1 MANKPSDTLAILT
14 RSQNGTTS
22 ARALRRIGRIPA
34 VLFGHGQPTIA
45 VSLAGRAFE
54 ELLHSGH
61 RHHLLT
67 ITVDGGSKDTALV
80 REIQRD
86 PITRRVI
93 HADLQRVGKSESITT
108 TVPVTVVGTARGVRE
123 VGGVLD
129 IVTHELEITGPAD
142 QIPEHVEVDV
152 TELGLREHRTA
163 GEITLPK
170 GFTLASAADTI
181 VASVEPP
188 RVEAVEEA
196 PAEAETPA
204 GEVPTVAESAAGS
217 ES

>member
-34 VLFGHGQPTIA
+34 VLFGHGQPSMA

-67 ITVDGGSKDTALV
+67 ITVDGGAKDTALV

-86 PITRRVI
+86 PITRKVI
-93 HADLQRVGKSESITT
+93 HADLQRVGRSESITM
-108 TVPVTVVGTARGVRE
+108 TVPVTIVGAARGVRDM
-123 VGGVLD
+123 GGVLD
-129 IVTHELEITGPAD
+129 VVTHELELTGAAD
-142 QIPEHVEVDV
+142 QIPEHIEVDV
-152 TELGLREHRTA
+152 TNLGMREHLTA

-170 GFTLASAADTI
+170 GFTLATAADAI
-181 VASVEPP
+181 IASVEPP
-188 RVEAVEEA
+188 RVEAVEA
-196 PAEAETPA
+196 PAAGAEAPA
-204 GEVPTVAESAAGS
+204 GEVPTVAQSESGS

>member
-1 MANKPSDTLAILT
+1 VANKPSDTLAILS
-14 RSQNGTTS
+14 RSQHGTTS
-22 ARALRRIGRIPA
+22 ARALRRSGRIPA

-45 VSLAGRAFE
+45 VSVAGRAFE

-67 ITVDGGSKDTALV
+67 ITVDGGAKDTALV
-80 REIQRD
+80 RDIQRD

-93 HADLQRVGKSESITT
+93 HADIQRVGRSESITT
-108 TVPVTVVGTARGVRE
+108 VVPVTVVGAARGVRDL
-123 VGGVLD
+123 GGVLD
-129 IVTHELEITGPAD
+129 VVSHQLEITGPAD

-152 TELGLREHRTA
+152 TNLGMREHLTA
-163 GEITLPK
+163 GEIALPK
-170 GFTLASAADTI
+170 GFTLASAADMI

-196 PAEAETPA
+196 PVEAETPA
-204 GEVPTVAESAAGS
+204 GEVPTVGESEAGS

>member
-14 RSQNGTTS
+14 RTQHGTTS

-34 VLFGHGQPTIA
+34 VLFGHGQPSMA

-54 ELLHSGH
+54 DLLHSGH

-67 ITVDGGSKDTALV
+67 ITVDGGAKDTALV
-80 REIQRD
+80 RDIQRD

-93 HADLQRVGKSESITT
+93 HADIQRVGRSESITT
-108 TVPVTVVGTARGVRE
+108 VVPVTILGTARGVRDM
-123 VGGVLD
+123 GGVLD
-129 IVTHELEITGPAD
+129 VVTHELEVTGAAD
-142 QIPEHVEVDV
+142 QIPEHLEVDV
-152 TELGLREHRTA
+152 TELGMREHLTA
-163 GEITLPK
+163 GQITLPK

-196 PAEAETPA
+196 AAEAETAA

>member
-34 VLFGHGQPTIA
+34 VLFGHGQPSMA

-67 ITVDGGSKDTALV
+67 ITVDGGAKDTALV

-86 PITRRVI
+86 PITRKVI
-93 HADLQRVGKSESITT
+93 HADLQRVSRSESITM
-108 TVPVTVVGTARGVRE
+108 TVPVTIVGAARGVRDM
-123 VGGVLD
+123 GGVLD
-129 IVTHELEITGPAD
+129 VVTHELELTGPAD
-142 QIPEHVEVDV
+142 QIPEHIEVDV
-152 TELGLREHRTA
+152 TNLGMREHLTA
-163 GEITLPK
+163 GDVSLPK
-170 GFTLASAADTI
+170 GFTLATPAETI
-181 VASVEPP
+181 IASVEPP
-188 RVEAVEEA
+188 RVEAVEA
-196 PAEAETPA
+196 PAAGAEAPA
-204 GEVPTVAESAAGS
+204 GEVPTVAQSESGS